1 MKLLRALFLALI
13 ALLFA
18 TPALATEQINLF
30 DVAIK
35 VERDGD
41 IVVTE
46 TINVRAEGNEIRRG
60 IFRDLPRYYE
70 QDDVRYHYEYD
81 ILSIQRDNRREP
93 YDTETEGN
101 AYRIII
107 GDEDVYLDS
116 GDHTYVIR
124 YRVKNQ
130 IRYFPDHDEL
140 YWNVTGNYWAFPIT
154 QARAT
159 ITLPR
164 GVAIREVHGYTGADG
179 ATGGDYAVAP
189 SAERQVFNTTRAL
202 GVREGFTVSIA
213 FDKGVIDPPSASDIA
228 GLWWQRFGSL
238 TVLGLSILGLFVWL
252 YRGFN
257 RVGRDPQKGP
267 VFPRYE
273 APAGYSPAAV
283 HHIYYRGVNGHSAL
297 IATLMQL
304 AVKGR
309 IVVDAADKKRT
320 ELTRKSSSTSAGI
333 DGLAPED
340 LALEASM
347 FAGSNQKTLGGAYDS
362 GFTSAYTAFT
372 KALGDKY
379 GEGYFRWN
387 IGYTITALALSII
400 VIVVAAFLA
409 NEWSIWL
416 TFAVLALAA
425 LNALFVYL
433 MPAPT
438 VKGQQ
443 TRTEIEGFRLYM
455 ETAEKL
461 QLNAAKPGTDAP
473 PPMTTERYERFL
485 PYAVALGVEQPWTK
499 HFERLIPQEAA
510 NYHPTWAGM
519 STSGHSFASL
529 SNAMVS
535 NISSGVSSSLPQSSS
550 SSGSGGGGSSGGG
563 GGGGGGGGW

>member
-1 MKLLRALFLALI
+1 VNLRALLLALI
-13 ALLFA
+13 ALVFA
-18 TPALATEQINLF
+18 TPALATERINLF

-35 VERDGD
+35 AELDGD

-46 TINVRAEGNEIRRG
+46 TLNVRVEGNEIRRG
-60 IFRDLPRYYE
+60 IFRDLPRFYT
-70 QDDVRYHYEYD
+70 QDGARYHYDYD
-81 ILSIQRDNRREP
+81 ILSIQRDDGRED

-107 GDEDVYLDS
+107 GDEDVLLDH

-140 YWNVTGNYWAFPIT
+140 YWNVTGNYWNFPIA

-159 ITLPR
+159 ISLPR
-164 GVAIREVHGYTGADG
+164 AVTIREVNAF
-179 ATGGDYAVAP
+179 TGGEGQSGSDFTATQAG
-189 SAERQVFNTTRAL
+189 ERQIFNTTRPLA
-202 GVREGFTVSIA
+202 VREGLTISIA
-213 FDKGVIDPPSASDIA
+213 FDKGVIEPPSAGDIA

-238 TVLGLSILGLFVWL
+238 TVLGVSMLGLFFWL

-257 RVGRDPQKGP
+257 RVGRDPTKGP

-273 APAGYSPAAV
+273 APEGYSPAGV
-283 HHIYYRGVNGHSAL
+283 HYVYNRGGPDSHRAL
-297 IATLMQL
+297 IATLMNL

-309 IVVDAADKKRT
+309 IIVDATDKKRT
-320 ELTRKSSSTSAGI
+320 ELTRNASSTSVGNDGI
-333 DGLAPED
+333 APED
-340 LALEASM
+340 LAFETNL
-347 FAGSNQKTLGGAYDS
+347 FVGSNHKVLGGAYDS
-362 GFTSAYTAFT
+362 GFTTAYTSYT
-372 KALGDKY
+372 KTLGEKY

-387 IGYTITALALSII
+387 IGYTLTALAISII
-400 VIVVAAFLA
+400 VVAAAAFLA
-409 NEWSIWL
+409 NEWTIWL
-416 TFAVLALAA
+416 TFGLVALAA
-425 LNALFVYL
+425 LNILFMYL

-438 VKGQQ
+438 DKGQKL
-443 TRTEIEGFRLYM
+443 RTEIEGFKLYM

-461 QLNAAKPGTDAP
+461 QLNAVTPGSDTP
-473 PPMTTERYERFL
+473 PPMTTERYEKFL
-485 PYAVALGVEQPWTK
+485 PYAVALGVEKPWTK
-499 HFERLIPQEAA
+499 HFQNLIPNEAA
-510 NYHPTWAGM
+510 TYNPTWTHMNVGA
-519 STSGHSFASL
+519 HSFASL
-529 SNAMVS
+529 SDSMVS